1 MMTVLLIIQLLV
13 STGLVG
19 VVLMQRSD
27 GGALGIG
34 GGGGGGGMMSSR
46 GAATVLTR
54 STTFLGAAFFVL
66 SIVLAIVAGV
76 DAQGRSVF
84 DEIEDEVPTF
94 DLTIEEDASTPS
106 LPDER

>member
-13 STGLVG
+13 SAGLVG

-27 GGALGIG
+27 GGALGI

-54 STTFLGAAFFVL
+54 STTFLGAAFFAL

-84 DEIEDEVPTF
+84 DEVEDDAQTL
-94 DLTIEEDASTPS
+94 DLTIEEDTSTPS

>member
-13 STGLVG
+13 SAGLVG

-34 GGGGGGGMMSSR
+34 GGGGGMMSSR
-46 GAATVLTR
+46 GAATILTR
-54 STTFLGAAFFVL
+54 STTFLAAAFFVL

-84 DEIEDEVPTF
+84 DDIEAEQPNL
-94 DLTIEEDASTPS
+94 DLTIAPDDETPT
-106 LPDER
+106 LPDEG

>member
-13 STGLVG
+13 SAGLVG

-34 GGGGGGGMMSSR
+34 GGGGGMMSSR
-46 GAATVLTR
+46 GAASILTR
-54 STTFLGAAFFVL
+54 STTFLGAAFFIL

-76 DAQGRSVF
+76 DAQGQSVF
-84 DEIEDEVPTF
+84 DTVEEEAPVL
-94 DLTIEEDASTPS
+94 DLTIDQENQTPT
-106 LPDER
+106 LPDEG

>member
-13 STGLVG
+13 SAGLVG

-27 GGALGIG
+27 GGALGI
-34 GGGGGGGMMSSR
+34 GGGGGGMMSSR

-54 STTFLGAAFFVL
+54 STTFLGAAFFAL

-84 DEIEDEVPTF
+84 DEVEDDSQTL
-94 DLTIEEDASTPS
+94 DLTIEEDTSTPS

>member
-13 STGLVG
+13 SAGLVG

-27 GGALGIG
+27 GGALGI
-34 GGGGGGGMMSSR
+34 GGGGGGMMSSR

-54 STTFLGAAFFVL
+54 STTFLGAAFFAL
-66 SIVLAIVAGV
+66 SIILAIVAGV

-84 DEIEDEVPTF
+84 DEVEDDAQTL
-94 DLTIEEDASTPS
+94 DLTIEEDTSTPS

>member
-13 STGLVG
+13 SAGLVG

-34 GGGGGGGMMSSR
+34 GGGGGMMSSR

-54 STTFLGAAFFVL
+54 TTTFLGAAFFIL

-76 DAQGRSVF
+76 DAQGQSVF
-84 DEIEDEVPTF
+84 DAVDEEQPNL
-94 DLTIEEDASTPS
+94 DLTIDPENETPT
-106 LPDER
+106 LPDEG

>member
-13 STGLVG
+13 SAGLVG

-27 GGALGIG
+27 GGALGI
-34 GGGGGGGMMSSR
+34 GGGGGGMMSSR

-54 STTFLGAAFFVL
+54 STTFLGAAFFAL

-84 DEIEDEVPTF
+84 DEVEDDAQTL
-94 DLTIEEDASTPS
+94 DLTIEEDTSTPS

>member
-13 STGLVG
+13 SAGLVG

-34 GGGGGGGMMSSR
+34 GGSGGGMMSSR
-46 GAATVLTR
+46 GAASVLTR

-66 SIVLAIVAGV
+66 SIILAIVAGV
-76 DAQGRSVF
+76 DAQGQSVF
-84 DEIEDEVPTF
+84 DNADGELPVL
-94 DLTIEEDASTPS
+94 DLTIDESDDTPS

>member
-13 STGLVG
+13 SAGLVG

-34 GGGGGGGMMSSR
+34 GGGGGGMMSSR

-54 STTFLGAAFFVL
+54 TTTFLGAAFFVL

-76 DAQGRSVF
+76 DSQGQSVF
-84 DEIEDEVPTF
+84 DSVEEEQPQL
-94 DLTIEEDASTPS
+94 DLTIDPENETPS
-106 LPDER
+106 LPDEG

>member
-1 MMTVLLIIQLLV
+1 MMKLILVIQLLISV
-13 STGLVG
+13 ALVV

-54 STTFLGAAFFVL
+54 TTTFLGADFFAL
-66 SIVLAIVAGV
+66 AIVMAIVAGV
-76 DAQGRSVF
+76 DAQGQSVF
-84 DEIEDEVPTF
+84 DTVEEEAPATDLFPEEESQSPT
-94 DLTIEEDASTPS
+94 
-106 LPDER
+106 LPDDR